1 MTNNT
6 DMNIFTKRTALLL
19 IMSLLLGTLSLKA
32 QSWEEIVND
41 KTTWLYGEG
50 SGSTLEE
57 AQNAAQKDL
66 IGKISTTVASTFDI
80 IEDERTKNGELDAS
94 SYISSKVSTYSFAS
108 LPNLDHLDKPDG
120 DMQYSLY
127 FIRRNEVSKIFEG
140 RKNKVMEL
148 VQSGEKAESQ
158 CKVGDALKCYY
169 WAFTLLKT
177 MQYPNEVKYTDGE
190 YKEHLLATYLPLKID
205 GIFHDIRAHVVNVDE
220 DIAEL
225 YFSFR
230 DRPVV
235 NMEYSYFNGRN
246 YSNIYSVKDGRGDV
260 ELLSGFTPEYLQI
273 KVEYAYYQDA
283 KFGCPEVQAV
293 QSVVKSHTLSK
304 ATLSVSMKKKEPAR
318 IEGQPVSET
327 VDALIEGP
335 MAGSRKSALVEL
347 SEDDIYRS
355 MADAFIA
362 AIRSN
367 NPHSVDHLFTDEG
380 LVMYNQLLKYG
391 KARIY
396 GQPDYKVYQRGDE
409 VVVRSIP
416 MSFSF
421 KQGARKSI
429 VEDVVLYFDAS
440 EKIHWLSFAL
450 EAEAAND
457 ILNKGAWSDTV
468 RRTILGFMEDYKT
481 AYCLERIDYLN
492 QVFSDDALIIVGH
505 VLKTLERTN
514 EKDRISYRNNKL
526 VRKTQYTKDQYMKH
540 LDACFKRN
548 ECINIHFA
556 DNNITKAGKGG
567 ETFGI
572 QIKQDYYSTTYGDS
586 GYLFLVVDF
595 NKPDEPTILV
605 RVWQEEPDP
614 DAGLA
619 DLNIMQ

>member
-1 MTNNT
+1 
-6 DMNIFTKRTALLL
+6 
-19 IMSLLLGTLSLKA
+19 MSLLLCSVSLKA
-32 QSWEEIVND
+32 QRWEDIVND

-50 SGSTLEE
+50 TGSTIEE
-57 AQNAAQKDL
+57 ARSAAQKDL
-66 IGKISTTVASTFDI
+66 IGKVSTTVASSFDI
-80 IEDERTKNGELDAS
+80 LEDERTKNGEIDAS

-108 LPNLDHLDKPDG
+108 LPNLDHLDKPEG
-120 DMQYSLY
+120 DENFALY
-127 FIRRNEVSKIFEG
+127 FIKRSEVGKIFEG

-158 CKVGDALKCYY
+158 YKVGDALKCYY

-190 YKEHLLATYLPLKID
+190 HKEHLLTTYLPLKID
-205 GIFHDIRAHVVNVDE
+205 GIFHDIRAHVVNVDD

-230 DRPVV
+230 GRPVV

-260 ELLSGFTPEYLQI
+260 ELLSGYTPEYLQI
-273 KVEYAYYQDA
+273 KVEYAYFQDA

-293 QSVVKSHTLSK
+293 QNVVKSHTLSK

-318 IEGQPVSET
+318 MEEQPVSAT
-327 VDALIEGP
+327 VASFTEGTV
-335 MAGSRKSALVEL
+335 ASSRKSALMEL
-347 SEDDIYRS
+347 SDDYTYRS
-355 MADAFIA
+355 KAEAFIA

-367 NPHSVDHLFTDEG
+367 TPHSIDHLFTDEG
-380 LVMYNQLLKYG
+380 LDMYNQLLKYG
-391 KARIY
+391 TARIY
-396 GQPDYKVYQRGDE
+396 GQPEYKVYQRGDE

-457 ILNKGAWSDTV
+457 ILCKGAWSDTV

-505 VLKTLERTN
+505 VLKTLDRTN

-540 LDACFKRN
+540 LQACFNRN

-556 DNNITKAGKGG
+556 DNDITKAGKGG

-595 NKPDEPTILV
+595 NNPAEPTILV

-614 DAGLA
+614 EFGMAN
-619 DLNIMQ
+619 LNILQ